1 MPTEDKDFDA
11 IARRFDEEFTRRLG
25 GKKPTPQQ
33 IREFWD
39 RVDRAKKRMVEQQ
52 VAEDTNRLVMD
63 AFKYRGI
70 PIKDMGKHQYWVMPS
85 STQVIQF
92 EWLEELNRQLPEGKK
107 VRAIKPH
114 QKGIAIQVG

>member
-1 MPTEDKDFDA
+1 MPTEDRDFDA
-11 IARRFDEEFTRRLG
+11 VVRRFDEEFTRRLG

>member
-11 IARRFDEEFTRRLG
+11 VVRRLDSEFTRRLG
-25 GKKPTPQQ
+25 GKDPTPQQ

-39 RVDRAKKRMVEQQ
+39 RVARAKKQLVEKQ

-70 PIKDMGKHQYWVMPS
+70 PIKDMGNHQYWVMPS

-92 EWLEELNRQLPEGKK
+92 EWLEELNQKLPEGKK

-114 QKGIAIQVG
+114 QKGIAILVG

>member
-11 IARRFDEEFTRRLG
+11 IVRRFDEEFTRRLG

>member
-1 MPTEDKDFDA
+1 MPIEDKDFDA
-11 IARRFDEEFTRRLG
+11 VVRRLDAEFTRRLA
-25 GKKPTPQQ
+25 GKDPTPQQ
-33 IREFWD
+33 VREFWD
-39 RVDRAKKRMVEQQ
+39 RVGRAKKRLIEQKTT
-52 VAEDTNRLVMD
+52 EETDRLVMD

-70 PIKDMGKHQYWVMPS
+70 PIKNMGKHQYWVMPS

-114 QKGIAIQVG
+114 QKGIAILVS